1 MESFDVIVCG
11 GGAAGVAAAVGA
23 AQSGARVALLERYGF
38 LGGAATNSQVLSY
51 CGFYQCDARGDRAI
65 GGVGYQVLLELAKL
79 GEDIQPHRSEL
90 TGNRIILLDPEK
102 LKYVLDQSSDP

>member
-11 GGAAGVAAAVGA
+11 GGAAGIGAAVGA

-51 CGFYQCDARGDRAI
+51 
-65 GGVGYQVLLELAKL
+65 
-79 GEDIQPHRSEL
+79 
-90 TGNRIILLDPEK
+90 
-102 LKYVLDQSSDP
+102 